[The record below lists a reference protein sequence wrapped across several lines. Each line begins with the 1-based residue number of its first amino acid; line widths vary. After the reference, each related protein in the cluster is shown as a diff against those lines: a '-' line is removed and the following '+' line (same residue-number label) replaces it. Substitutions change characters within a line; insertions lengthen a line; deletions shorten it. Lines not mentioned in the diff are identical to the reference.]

1 MGNMYM
7 LKISHENV
15 YTLYTY
21 IFCKFLSFPHY
32 NIAYSKGHL
41 TDMLE
46 STVVVIKASSAS
58 SPRAMTCR
66 TKAGH
71 LRMLNR
77 RNVASSSHSI
87 RKY

>member
-1 MGNMYM
+1 M

-21 IFCKFLSFPHY
+21 IFCKFLSFLHY

-46 STVVVIKASSAS
+46 STVVVIRASSFQCQQS
-58 SPRAMTCR
+58 KSDDKVNKSRALEDAKQKKRGIIKSFNQEVKT
-66 TKAGH
+66 
-71 LRMLNR
+71 
-77 RNVASSSHSI
+77 
-87 RKY
+87 